1 MAKAGRRARAR
12 AAASMRAAAIS
23 RSRNALRA
31 VQQQQAPPS
40 EQSRLEKL
48 PGDILGVVV
57 GFMGFHSFSAAVA
70 VSKTLSQAPDA
81 ATRARHRLTL
91 AAMPSLPSGPRNLRD
106 RRLATEYLSLAPP
119 TDEGSQSRTIIC
131 SENYRYDK
139 HESLMAVFRRT
150 NSRCVLRTVCER
162 GSTFP
167 FIVEINKC
175 RGEVLVYE
183 HPSADENGKA
193 LPFDYENGTQKFQ
206 WVMDRCNLDEMKV
219 LETYEAAGVFIGS
232 SYLGRTPS
240 NAPSFEGSILVQL
253 SATNHTD
260 PRYGYVFIGDDC
272 RYFETPEPITRYFH
286 HVSDMFHSNVV
297 ALTSTYALFPE
308 KCWSSGKLTIPY
320 APRTAFA
327 DSYGRSYA
335 SMEESAGE
343 GVWEICQECP
353 HENFPMP
360 HLSLPVTLH
369 RFSPSYY
376 MEKSLFDWQRTF
388 AKEAGI
394 SDPRNFPLDEVRETL
409 DWHWAKTCRKEGYGR

>member
-1 MAKAGRRARAR
+1 
-12 AAASMRAAAIS
+12 
-23 RSRNALRA
+23 
-31 VQQQQAPPS
+31 
-40 EQSRLEKL
+40 
-48 PGDILGVVV
+48 
-57 GFMGFHSFSAAVA
+57 
-70 VSKTLSQAPDA
+70 
-81 ATRARHRLTL
+81 
-91 AAMPSLPSGPRNLRD
+91 MPSLPSGPRNLRD
-106 RRLATEYLSLAPP
+106 RRLATEYLSLASP
-119 TDEGSQSRTIIC
+119 TDEGAQSRTIIC

-219 LETYEAAGVFIGS
+219 LETYEGAGVFIGS

-286 HVSDMFHSNVV
+286 HVSDMF
-297 ALTSTYALFPE
+297 
-308 KCWSSGKLTIPY
+308 
-320 APRTAFA
+320 TA
-327 DSYGRSYA
+327 
-335 SMEESAGE
+335 
-343 GVWEICQECP
+343 
-353 HENFPMP
+353 
-360 HLSLPVTLH
+360 T
-369 RFSPSYY
+369 
-376 MEKSLFDWQRTF
+376 
-388 AKEAGI
+388 
-394 SDPRNFPLDEVRETL
+394 
-409 DWHWAKTCRKEGYGR
+409 